1 MTRLLR
7 ACLALGGLW
16 LAGFVWFV
24 QDASSPP
31 VTATV
36 CDGIVALTGG
46 EQRVDTAITLLRGGY
61 GHLLLISGVGPHV
74 TLQHILHLQQEP
86 LSSPLAARITL
97 GRRATST
104 IGNAHETAEWAMD
117 NRLHRLLVVTS
128 GYHIRRAVLEIH
140 RTAPDLDLIAY
151 PVVPLALQGVPSR
164 RTLFLMFR
172 EYNKLLGAEIGVLT
186 GLPDGREGLD
196 GA

>member
-7 ACLALGGLW
+7 ASLALGGLW

-128 GYHIRRAVLEIH
+128 GYHIRRAILEIH

>member
-1 MTRLLR
+1 MTRLFQ

-61 GHLLLISGVGPHV
+61 GHQLLISGVGPHV

-104 IGNAHETAEWAMD
+104 IGNAHETAEWAKE

>member
-7 ACLALGGLW
+7 ASLALGGLW

>member
-1 MTRLLR
+1 MKRLFR

-16 LAGFVWFV
+16 LAGFAWFI
-24 QDASSPP
+24 QDASKPP

-74 TLQHILHLQQEP
+74 TLQHILHLQQES

-104 IGNAHETAEWAMD
+104 IGNAHETAEWATE
-117 NRLHRLLVVTS
+117 NHLHRVLVVTA

-140 RTAPDLDLIAY
+140 RTAPDLDLMPY
-151 PVVPLALQGVPSR
+151 PVVPLALQGTLSYKI
-164 RTLFLMFR
+164 LFLMFR

>member
-1 MTRLLR
+1 MKRLLS

-16 LAGFVWFV
+16 LAGFGWFI
-24 QDASSPP
+24 QDAGKTS
-31 VTATV
+31 VTASM

-46 EQRVDTAITLLRGGY
+46 EQRVDTAISLLRGGY

-74 TLQHILHLQQEP
+74 TLQHILHLQQDP
-86 LSSPLAARITL
+86 LSSPLANRITL

-104 IGNAHETAEWAMD
+104 IGNAHETAQWARD
-117 NRLHRLLVVTS
+117 NHLRRLLIVTA
-128 GYHIRRAVLEIH
+128 GYHIRRAMLEIH
-140 RTAPDLDLIAY
+140 RMAPDLDLVAY
-151 PVVPLALQGVPSR
+151 PVVPLALQGPMSR

-172 EYNKLLGAEIGVLT
+172 EYNKLLGAEIGALT

>member
-24 QDASSPP
+24 QDANSPP

>member
-1 MTRLLR
+1 MKRLLS

-16 LAGFVWFV
+16 LAGFGWFI
-24 QDASSPP
+24 QDAGKTS
-31 VTATV
+31 VTASM

-46 EQRVDTAITLLRGGY
+46 EQRVDTAISLLRGGY

-86 LSSPLAARITL
+86 LSSPLANRITL

-104 IGNAHETAEWAMD
+104 IGNAHETAQWAHD
-117 NRLHRLLVVTS
+117 NHLRRLLIVTA
-128 GYHIRRAVLEIH
+128 GYHIRRAMLEIH
-140 RTAPDLDLIAY
+140 RMAPDLDLVAY
-151 PVVPLALQGVPSR
+151 PVVPLALQGLMSR

-172 EYNKLLGAEIGVLT
+172 EYNKLLGAEIGALT

>member
-128 GYHIRRAVLEIH
+128 GYHIRRAILEIH

>member
-1 MTRLLR
+1 MKRLFR

-16 LAGFVWFV
+16 LAGFAWFV
-24 QDASSPP
+24 QDASKPP
-31 VTATV
+31 VTAAV

-74 TLQHILHLQQEP
+74 TLQHILHLQQES

-104 IGNAHETAEWAMD
+104 IGNAHETAEWATE
-117 NRLHRLLVVTS
+117 NHLHRVLVVTA

-140 RTAPDLDLIAY
+140 RTAPDLDLMPY
-151 PVVPLALQGVPSR
+151 PVVPLALQGTLSYKI
-164 RTLFLMFR
+164 LFLMFR

>member
-1 MTRLLR
+1 MRRFFR

-16 LAGFVWFV
+16 LAGFAWFI
-24 QDASSPP
+24 QDASKPP

-74 TLQHILHLQQEP
+74 TLQHILHLQQES

-104 IGNAHETAEWAMD
+104 IGNAHETAEWATE
-117 NRLHRLLVVTS
+117 NHLHRVLVVTA

-140 RTAPDLDLIAY
+140 RTAPDLDLMPY
-151 PVVPLALQGVPSR
+151 PVVPLALQGTLSYKI
-164 RTLFLMFR
+164 LFLMFR

>member
-1 MTRLLR
+1 MKRLLS

-16 LAGFVWFV
+16 LAGFGWFI
-24 QDASSPP
+24 QDAGKTS
-31 VTATV
+31 VTASM

-46 EQRVDTAITLLRGGY
+46 EQRVDTAISLLRGGY

-86 LSSPLAARITL
+86 LSSPLANRITL

-104 IGNAHETAEWAMD
+104 IGNAHETAQWARD
-117 NRLHRLLVVTS
+117 NHLRRLLIVTA
-128 GYHIRRAVLEIH
+128 GYHIRRAMLEIH
-140 RTAPDLDLIAY
+140 RMAPDLDLVAY
-151 PVVPLALQGVPSR
+151 PVVPLALQGSMSR

-172 EYNKLLGAEIGVLT
+172 EYNKLLGAEIGALT

>member
-1 MTRLLR
+1 MRRMFR

-16 LAGFVWFV
+16 LAGFAWFV
-24 QDASSPP
+24 QDAGKTSA
-31 VTATV
+31 TASV

-74 TLQHILHLQQEP
+74 TLQHILRLQQEP
-86 LSSPLAARITL
+86 PSSPLAERITL

-104 IGNAHETAEWAMD
+104 IGNAHETAQWARD
-117 NRLHRLLVVTS
+117 SHLRRLLVVTA
-128 GYHIRRAVLEIH
+128 GYHIRRAMLEIH
-140 RTAPDLDLIAY
+140 RVAPDLALIPY
-151 PVVPLALQGVPSR
+151 PVVPLALQGPLSR

-172 EYNKLLGAEIGVLT
+172 EYNKLLGAEIGALT

-196 GA
+196 GI

>member
-1 MTRLLR
+1 MRRFFR

-16 LAGFVWFV
+16 LAGFAWFI
-24 QDASSPP
+24 QDASKPP

-74 TLQHILHLQQEP
+74 TLQHILHLQQES

-104 IGNAHETAEWAMD
+104 IGNAHETAEWATE
-117 NRLHRLLVVTS
+117 NHLHRVLVVTA

-140 RTAPDLDLIAY
+140 RTAPDLDLMPY
-151 PVVPLALQGVPSR
+151 PVVPLALQGTLSYKI
-164 RTLFLMFR
+164 LFLMFR
-172 EYNKLLGAEIGVLT
+172 EYNKLLGAEIGVMT

>member
-1 MTRLLR
+1 MKRLFR

-16 LAGFVWFV
+16 LAGFAWFV
-24 QDASSPP
+24 QDASKPP

-74 TLQHILHLQQEP
+74 TLQHILHLQQES

-104 IGNAHETAEWAMD
+104 IGNAHETAEWATE
-117 NRLHRLLVVTS
+117 NHLHRVLVVTA

-140 RTAPDLDLIAY
+140 RTAPDLDLMPY
-151 PVVPLALQGVPSR
+151 PVVPLALQGTLSYKI
-164 RTLFLMFR
+164 LFLMFR

>member
-1 MTRLLR
+1 MKRLLS

-16 LAGFVWFV
+16 LAGFGWFI
-24 QDASSPP
+24 QDADKTS
-31 VTATV
+31 VTASM

-46 EQRVDTAITLLRGGY
+46 EQRVDTAISLLRGGY

-86 LSSPLAARITL
+86 LSSPLANRITL

-104 IGNAHETAEWAMD
+104 IGNAHETAQWARD
-117 NRLHRLLVVTS
+117 NHLRRLLIVTA
-128 GYHIRRAVLEIH
+128 GYHIRRAMLEIH
-140 RTAPDLDLIAY
+140 RMAPDLDLVAY
-151 PVVPLALQGVPSR
+151 PVVPLALQGSMSR

-172 EYNKLLGAEIGVLT
+172 EYNKLLGAEIGALT

>member
-1 MTRLLR
+1 MKRLLS

-16 LAGFVWFV
+16 LAGFGWFI
-24 QDASSPP
+24 QDADKTS
-31 VTATV
+31 VTASM

-46 EQRVDTAITLLRGGY
+46 EQRVDTAISLLRGGY

-86 LSSPLAARITL
+86 LSSPLANRITL

-104 IGNAHETAEWAMD
+104 IGNAHETAQWAHD
-117 NRLHRLLVVTS
+117 NHLRRLLIVTA
-128 GYHIRRAVLEIH
+128 GYHIRRAMLEIH
-140 RTAPDLDLIAY
+140 RMAPDLDLVAY
-151 PVVPLALQGVPSR
+151 PVVPLAFQGPMSR

-172 EYNKLLGAEIGVLT
+172 EYNKLLGAEIGALT

>member
-1 MTRLLR
+1 MKRLFR

-16 LAGFVWFV
+16 LAGFAWFI
-24 QDASSPP
+24 QDASKPP

-74 TLQHILHLQQEP
+74 TLQHILHLQQES
-86 LSSPLAARITL
+86 LSSPLAPRITL

-104 IGNAHETAEWAMD
+104 IGNAHETAEWATE
-117 NRLHRLLVVTS
+117 NHLHRVLVVTA

-140 RTAPDLDLIAY
+140 RTAPDLDLMPY
-151 PVVPLALQGVPSR
+151 PVVPLALQGTLSYKI
-164 RTLFLMFR
+164 LFLMFR